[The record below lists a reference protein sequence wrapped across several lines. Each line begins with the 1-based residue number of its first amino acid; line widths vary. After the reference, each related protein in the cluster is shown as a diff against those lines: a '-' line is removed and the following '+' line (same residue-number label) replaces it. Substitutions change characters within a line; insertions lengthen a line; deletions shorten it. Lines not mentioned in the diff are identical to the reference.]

1 MTDLPDNKYVSHLA
15 YLSKHEPFARYIC
28 LQDTDYLK
36 QLLFSML
43 KKCLEQSDKTPP
55 ETYVFHAKDFN
66 LDDWLDKTESSS
78 FFSTKKFVLLKN
90 FSAVDKK
97 KLKKI
102 LTAPLY
108 TQEDH
113 ETVIVLEDTIQ
124 SKEAQSLL
132 GKNLDTSWHMVDDA
146 SLTKKQ
152 WMGRL
157 QKRFEWYQL
166 NPPSTFIENLMKQS
180 LMDLDTAIQQADRWG
195 LLYAGKSDIDW
206 DKVKFNQAHLDPSV
220 IFDLSDALLGK
231 NHQRSLQ
238 IYFSLLDQG
247 KTLEEVLYFLL
258 NHCILLAQVKT
269 ALDIC
274 KNPHEAEN
282 SFKDINPY
290 RLKKLI
296 QQALNTSSERI
307 MEAIERL
314 LKVDKL
320 YKTQSDLSLETL
332 LVSVIGSV

>member
-1 MTDLPDNKYVSHLA
+1 MSDLPDNKYVSHVA
-15 YLSKHEPFARYIC
+15 YLSKHKPFSRYIC
-28 LQDTDYLK
+28 LQEADYLK
-36 QLLFSML
+36 QLLFSII
-43 KKCLEQSDKTPP
+43 KKSLEQSDKTPP
-55 ETYVFHAKDFN
+55 ESYLFHAKDFN

-78 FFSTKKFVLLKN
+78 FFSTRKFVLLKN
-90 FSAVDKK
+90 FAAVDKK

-102 LTAPLY
+102 LSAPLF
-108 TQEDH
+108 TQEDQQ
-113 ETVIVLEDTIQ
+113 TVIVLEDTIN

-132 GKNLDTSWHMVDDA
+132 GKNLDESWQIVDDA

-166 NPPSTFIENLMKQS
+166 SPPSTFIESLMKQS

-195 LLYAGKSDIDW
+195 LQYAGKTDIEW
-206 DKVKFNQAHLDPSV
+206 DKVKFNQAQLDQSV
-220 IFDLSDALLGK
+220 IFDLSDALLNK
-231 NHQRSLQ
+231 NHAKSLQ
-238 IYFSLLDQG
+238 IYFSLLEQG
-247 KTLEEVLYFLL
+247 KTLEEILYFLL
-258 NHCILLAQVKT
+258 NHCLLLAQVKT
-269 ALDIC
+269 TLDIC
-274 KNPHEAEN
+274 KNPHEAE
-282 SFKDINPY
+282 SVFKDLNPY

-296 QQALNTSSERI
+296 QQALNASSERI

-314 LKVDKL
+314 LNVDKQ